1 MQLKRVVVT
10 GMGALTPLGNSLEAY
25 WEGLISGRSGAAPI
39 TQFDA
44 TLFKTQFAC
53 ELKGFNVE
61 EHMDKKEARK
71 LDQFSQYAMV
81 SSTEAMADSGL
92 MEANPNLDRI
102 GVIWGSGIG
111 GLKTFQEEAREFFRG
126 DGTPRFNPFFIPKMI
141 ADIAAGHISI
151 KYGLRGPNYV
161 TVSACASSTNAIID
175 AFNLIRLGKADII
188 VSTLLES
195 AKYLNKSAL
204 RRQKYNLIKEIK
216 ANYNVDE
223 FFKTKLPNYKTQ
235 AAFYTLLEMYDGVN
249 QPEPNQVISNKL
261 ILLEHLT
268 SAPVTTVAKD
278 TLMEEFKSYDKDI
291 RMLTYR
297 ALLEKFNSK
306 YANLNEGQK
315 SVLKEFINS
324 VDNPSKLKDFY
335 NTKITEIKSDLT
347 KLNKKVKDKTTQI
360 KINEVSNILVTLDK
374 NDKISNDDM
383 TNLLHYYELL
393 EELRKVN
400 G

>member
-1 MQLKRVVVT
+1 MIVKHSKYKNTGILFELLVRQITSDTLSGVDSKAATILKKHFVKT
-10 GMGALTPLGNSLEAY
+10 ELGKEYKLYE
-25 WEGLISGRSGAAPI
+25 
-39 TQFDA
+39 
-44 TLFKTQFAC
+44 TL
-53 ELKGFNVE
+53 LN
-61 EHMDKKEARK
+61 
-71 LDQFSQYAMV
+71 
-81 SSTEAMADSGL
+81 
-92 MEANPNLDRI
+92 N
-102 GVIWGSGIG
+102 
-111 GLKTFQEEAREFFRG
+111 
-126 DGTPRFNPFFIPKMI
+126 
-141 ADIAAGHISI
+141 
-151 KYGLRGPNYV
+151 
-161 TVSACASSTNAIID
+161 
-175 AFNLIRLGKADII
+175 IRLSEGKADII
-188 VSTLLES
+188 INTLLES

-216 ANYNVDE
+216 ANYDVDE

-235 AAFYTLLEMYDGVN
+235 AAFYTLLEMYDGIN
-249 QPEPNQVISNKL
+249 QPEANQVISNKL

-268 SAPVTTVAKD
+268 SAPLTTVAKD

-335 NTKITEIKSDLT
+335 NTKVTEIKSDLT

-374 NDKISNDDM
+374 NDKINNDDM

-393 EELRKVN
+393 EELHKVN

>member
-1 MQLKRVVVT
+1 MIVKHSKYKNTGILFELLVRQITSDTLSGVDSKAATILKKHFVKT
-10 GMGALTPLGNSLEAY
+10 ELGKEYKLYE
-25 WEGLISGRSGAAPI
+25 
-39 TQFDA
+39 
-44 TLFKTQFAC
+44 TL
-53 ELKGFNVE
+53 LN
-61 EHMDKKEARK
+61 
-71 LDQFSQYAMV
+71 
-81 SSTEAMADSGL
+81 
-92 MEANPNLDRI
+92 N
-102 GVIWGSGIG
+102 
-111 GLKTFQEEAREFFRG
+111 
-126 DGTPRFNPFFIPKMI
+126 
-141 ADIAAGHISI
+141 
-151 KYGLRGPNYV
+151 
-161 TVSACASSTNAIID
+161 
-175 AFNLIRLGKADII
+175 IRLSEGKADII
-188 VSTLLES
+188 ISTLLES

-216 ANYNVDE
+216 ANYDVDE

-268 SAPVTTVAKD
+268 SAPITTVAKD

-324 VDNPSKLKDFY
+324 VDNPAKLKDFY

-393 EELRKVN
+393 EELHKVN

>member
-1 MQLKRVVVT
+1 MIVKHSKYKNTGILFELLVRQITSDTLSGVDSKAATILKKHFVKT
-10 GMGALTPLGNSLEAY
+10 ELGKEYKLYE
-25 WEGLISGRSGAAPI
+25 
-39 TQFDA
+39 
-44 TLFKTQFAC
+44 TL
-53 ELKGFNVE
+53 LNNI
-61 EHMDKKEARK
+61 K
-71 LDQFSQYAMV
+71 LS
-81 SSTEAMADSGL
+81 E
-92 MEANPNLDRI
+92 
-102 GVIWGSGIG
+102 
-111 GLKTFQEEAREFFRG
+111 
-126 DGTPRFNPFFIPKMI
+126 
-141 ADIAAGHISI
+141 
-151 KYGLRGPNYV
+151 
-161 TVSACASSTNAIID
+161 
-175 AFNLIRLGKADII
+175 GKADII
-188 VSTLLES
+188 INTLLES

-216 ANYNVDE
+216 ANYDVDE

-249 QPEPNQVISNKL
+249 QPEANQVISNKL

-268 SAPVTTVAKD
+268 SAPLTTVAKD

-335 NTKITEIKSDLT
+335 NTKVTEIKSDLT

-374 NDKISNDDM
+374 NDKINNDDM

-393 EELRKVN
+393 EELHKVN

>member
-1 MQLKRVVVT
+1 MIVKHSKYKNTGILFELLVRQITSDTLSGVDSKAATILKKHFVKT
-10 GMGALTPLGNSLEAY
+10 ELGKEYKLYE
-25 WEGLISGRSGAAPI
+25 
-39 TQFDA
+39 
-44 TLFKTQFAC
+44 TL
-53 ELKGFNVE
+53 LN
-61 EHMDKKEARK
+61 
-71 LDQFSQYAMV
+71 
-81 SSTEAMADSGL
+81 
-92 MEANPNLDRI
+92 N
-102 GVIWGSGIG
+102 
-111 GLKTFQEEAREFFRG
+111 
-126 DGTPRFNPFFIPKMI
+126 
-141 ADIAAGHISI
+141 
-151 KYGLRGPNYV
+151 
-161 TVSACASSTNAIID
+161 
-175 AFNLIRLGKADII
+175 IRLSEGKADII

-216 ANYNVDE
+216 ANYDVDE

-335 NTKITEIKSDLT
+335 NTKVTEIKSDLT

-393 EELRKVN
+393 EELHKVN

>member
-1 MQLKRVVVT
+1 MIVKHSKYKNTGILFELLVRQITSDTLSGVDSKAATILKKHFVKT
-10 GMGALTPLGNSLEAY
+10 ELGKEYKLYE
-25 WEGLISGRSGAAPI
+25 
-39 TQFDA
+39 
-44 TLFKTQFAC
+44 TL
-53 ELKGFNVE
+53 LNNI
-61 EHMDKKEARK
+61 K
-71 LDQFSQYAMV
+71 LS
-81 SSTEAMADSGL
+81 E
-92 MEANPNLDRI
+92 
-102 GVIWGSGIG
+102 
-111 GLKTFQEEAREFFRG
+111 
-126 DGTPRFNPFFIPKMI
+126 
-141 ADIAAGHISI
+141 
-151 KYGLRGPNYV
+151 
-161 TVSACASSTNAIID
+161 
-175 AFNLIRLGKADII
+175 GKADII
-188 VSTLLES
+188 INTLLES

-216 ANYNVDE
+216 ANYDVDE

-235 AAFYTLLEMYDGVN
+235 AAFYTLLEMYDGIN
-249 QPEPNQVISNKL
+249 QPEANQVISNKL

-268 SAPVTTVAKD
+268 SAPITTVAKD

>member
-1 MQLKRVVVT
+1 MIVKHSKYKNTGILFELLVRQITSDTLSGVDSKAATILKKHFVKT
-10 GMGALTPLGNSLEAY
+10 ELGKEYKLYE
-25 WEGLISGRSGAAPI
+25 
-39 TQFDA
+39 
-44 TLFKTQFAC
+44 TL
-53 ELKGFNVE
+53 LN
-61 EHMDKKEARK
+61 
-71 LDQFSQYAMV
+71 
-81 SSTEAMADSGL
+81 
-92 MEANPNLDRI
+92 N
-102 GVIWGSGIG
+102 
-111 GLKTFQEEAREFFRG
+111 
-126 DGTPRFNPFFIPKMI
+126 
-141 ADIAAGHISI
+141 
-151 KYGLRGPNYV
+151 
-161 TVSACASSTNAIID
+161 
-175 AFNLIRLGKADII
+175 IRLSEGKADII

-216 ANYNVDE
+216 ANYDVDE

-374 NDKISNDDM
+374 NDKINNDDM

-393 EELRKVN
+393 EELHKVN

>member
-1 MQLKRVVVT
+1 MIVKHSKYKNTGILFELLVRQITSDTLSGVDSKAATILKKHFVKT
-10 GMGALTPLGNSLEAY
+10 ELGKEYKLYE
-25 WEGLISGRSGAAPI
+25 
-39 TQFDA
+39 
-44 TLFKTQFAC
+44 TL
-53 ELKGFNVE
+53 LNNV
-61 EHMDKKEARK
+61 K
-71 LDQFSQYAMV
+71 LS
-81 SSTEAMADSGL
+81 E
-92 MEANPNLDRI
+92 
-102 GVIWGSGIG
+102 
-111 GLKTFQEEAREFFRG
+111 
-126 DGTPRFNPFFIPKMI
+126 
-141 ADIAAGHISI
+141 
-151 KYGLRGPNYV
+151 
-161 TVSACASSTNAIID
+161 
-175 AFNLIRLGKADII
+175 GKADII
-188 VSTLLES
+188 INTLLES
-195 AKYLNKSAL
+195 AKHLNKSAL

-216 ANYNVDE
+216 ANYNIDE

-235 AAFYTLLEMYDGVN
+235 AAFYTLLEMYDSVN
-249 QPEPNQVISNKL
+249 QPEPNQIISNKL

-268 SAPVTTVAKD
+268 SAPVSTVAKD

-324 VDNPSKLKDFY
+324 VDNPAKLKDFY

-393 EELRKVN
+393 EELRKIN

>member
-1 MQLKRVVVT
+1 MIVKHSKYKNTGILFELLVRQITSDTLSGVDSKAATILKKHFVKT
-10 GMGALTPLGNSLEAY
+10 ELGKEYKLYE
-25 WEGLISGRSGAAPI
+25 
-39 TQFDA
+39 
-44 TLFKTQFAC
+44 TL
-53 ELKGFNVE
+53 LNNI
-61 EHMDKKEARK
+61 K
-71 LDQFSQYAMV
+71 LS
-81 SSTEAMADSGL
+81 E
-92 MEANPNLDRI
+92 
-102 GVIWGSGIG
+102 
-111 GLKTFQEEAREFFRG
+111 
-126 DGTPRFNPFFIPKMI
+126 
-141 ADIAAGHISI
+141 
-151 KYGLRGPNYV
+151 
-161 TVSACASSTNAIID
+161 
-175 AFNLIRLGKADII
+175 GKADII
-188 VSTLLES
+188 INTLLES

-216 ANYNVDE
+216 ANYDVDE

-249 QPEPNQVISNKL
+249 QPEANQVISNKL

-324 VDNPSKLKDFY
+324 VDNPAKLKDFY

>member
-1 MQLKRVVVT
+1 MIVKHSKYKNTGILFELLVRQITSDTLSGVDSKAATILKKHFVKT
-10 GMGALTPLGNSLEAY
+10 ELGKEYKLYE
-25 WEGLISGRSGAAPI
+25 
-39 TQFDA
+39 
-44 TLFKTQFAC
+44 TL
-53 ELKGFNVE
+53 LN
-61 EHMDKKEARK
+61 
-71 LDQFSQYAMV
+71 
-81 SSTEAMADSGL
+81 
-92 MEANPNLDRI
+92 N
-102 GVIWGSGIG
+102 
-111 GLKTFQEEAREFFRG
+111 
-126 DGTPRFNPFFIPKMI
+126 
-141 ADIAAGHISI
+141 
-151 KYGLRGPNYV
+151 
-161 TVSACASSTNAIID
+161 
-175 AFNLIRLGKADII
+175 IRLSEGKADII

-268 SAPVTTVAKD
+268 SAPVTTEAKD

-324 VDNPSKLKDFY
+324 VDNPAKLKDFY
-335 NTKITEIKSDLT
+335 NTKVTEIKSNLT

>member
-1 MQLKRVVVT
+1 MIVKHSKYKNTGILFELLVRQITSDTLSGVDSKAATILKKHFVKT
-10 GMGALTPLGNSLEAY
+10 ELGKEYKLYE
-25 WEGLISGRSGAAPI
+25 
-39 TQFDA
+39 
-44 TLFKTQFAC
+44 TL
-53 ELKGFNVE
+53 LN
-61 EHMDKKEARK
+61 
-71 LDQFSQYAMV
+71 
-81 SSTEAMADSGL
+81 
-92 MEANPNLDRI
+92 N
-102 GVIWGSGIG
+102 
-111 GLKTFQEEAREFFRG
+111 
-126 DGTPRFNPFFIPKMI
+126 
-141 ADIAAGHISI
+141 
-151 KYGLRGPNYV
+151 
-161 TVSACASSTNAIID
+161 
-175 AFNLIRLGKADII
+175 IRLSEGKADII

-216 ANYNVDE
+216 ANYDVDE

-235 AAFYTLLEMYDGVN
+235 AAFYTLLEMYDGIN
-249 QPEPNQVISNKL
+249 QPEANQVISNKL

-268 SAPVTTVAKD
+268 SAPLTTVAKD

-335 NTKITEIKSDLT
+335 NTKVTEIKSNLT

-393 EELRKVN
+393 EELHKVN

>member
-1 MQLKRVVVT
+1 MIVKHSKYKNTGILFELLVRQITSDTLSGVDSKAATILKKHFVKT
-10 GMGALTPLGNSLEAY
+10 ELGKEYKLYE
-25 WEGLISGRSGAAPI
+25 
-39 TQFDA
+39 
-44 TLFKTQFAC
+44 TL
-53 ELKGFNVE
+53 LN
-61 EHMDKKEARK
+61 
-71 LDQFSQYAMV
+71 
-81 SSTEAMADSGL
+81 
-92 MEANPNLDRI
+92 N
-102 GVIWGSGIG
+102 
-111 GLKTFQEEAREFFRG
+111 
-126 DGTPRFNPFFIPKMI
+126 
-141 ADIAAGHISI
+141 
-151 KYGLRGPNYV
+151 
-161 TVSACASSTNAIID
+161 
-175 AFNLIRLGKADII
+175 IRLSEGKADII

-268 SAPVTTVAKD
+268 SAPVTTVTKD

-335 NTKITEIKSDLT
+335 NTKVTEIKSDLT

-393 EELRKVN
+393 EELHKVN

>member
-1 MQLKRVVVT
+1 MIVKHSKYKNTGILFELLVRQITSDTLSGVDSKAATILKKHFVKT
-10 GMGALTPLGNSLEAY
+10 ELGKEYKLYE
-25 WEGLISGRSGAAPI
+25 
-39 TQFDA
+39 
-44 TLFKTQFAC
+44 TL
-53 ELKGFNVE
+53 LNNI
-61 EHMDKKEARK
+61 K
-71 LDQFSQYAMV
+71 LS
-81 SSTEAMADSGL
+81 E
-92 MEANPNLDRI
+92 
-102 GVIWGSGIG
+102 
-111 GLKTFQEEAREFFRG
+111 
-126 DGTPRFNPFFIPKMI
+126 
-141 ADIAAGHISI
+141 
-151 KYGLRGPNYV
+151 
-161 TVSACASSTNAIID
+161 
-175 AFNLIRLGKADII
+175 GKADII
-188 VSTLLES
+188 INTLLES

-216 ANYNVDE
+216 ANYDVDE

-235 AAFYTLLEMYDGVN
+235 AAFYTLLEMYDGIN
-249 QPEPNQVISNKL
+249 QPEANQVISNKL

-268 SAPVTTVAKD
+268 SAPITTVAKD

-335 NTKITEIKSDLT
+335 NTKVTEIKSDLT

-374 NDKISNDDM
+374 NDKINNDDM

-393 EELRKVN
+393 EELHKVN

>member
-1 MQLKRVVVT
+1 MIVKHSKYKNTGILFELLVRQITSDTLSGVDSKAATILKKHFVKT
-10 GMGALTPLGNSLEAY
+10 ELGKEYKLYE
-25 WEGLISGRSGAAPI
+25 
-39 TQFDA
+39 
-44 TLFKTQFAC
+44 TL
-53 ELKGFNVE
+53 LN
-61 EHMDKKEARK
+61 
-71 LDQFSQYAMV
+71 
-81 SSTEAMADSGL
+81 
-92 MEANPNLDRI
+92 N
-102 GVIWGSGIG
+102 
-111 GLKTFQEEAREFFRG
+111 
-126 DGTPRFNPFFIPKMI
+126 
-141 ADIAAGHISI
+141 
-151 KYGLRGPNYV
+151 
-161 TVSACASSTNAIID
+161 
-175 AFNLIRLGKADII
+175 IRLSEGKADII
-188 VSTLLES
+188 ISTLLES

-268 SAPVTTVAKD
+268 SAPVTTEAKD

-306 YANLNEGQK
+306 YVNLNEGQK

-324 VDNPSKLKDFY
+324 VDNPAKLKDFY

>member
-1 MQLKRVVVT
+1 MIVKHSKYKNTGILFELLVRQITSDTLSGVDSKAATILKKHFVKT
-10 GMGALTPLGNSLEAY
+10 ELGKEYKLYE
-25 WEGLISGRSGAAPI
+25 
-39 TQFDA
+39 
-44 TLFKTQFAC
+44 TL
-53 ELKGFNVE
+53 LNNI
-61 EHMDKKEARK
+61 K
-71 LDQFSQYAMV
+71 LS
-81 SSTEAMADSGL
+81 E
-92 MEANPNLDRI
+92 
-102 GVIWGSGIG
+102 
-111 GLKTFQEEAREFFRG
+111 
-126 DGTPRFNPFFIPKMI
+126 
-141 ADIAAGHISI
+141 
-151 KYGLRGPNYV
+151 
-161 TVSACASSTNAIID
+161 
-175 AFNLIRLGKADII
+175 GKADII
-188 VSTLLES
+188 INTLLES

-216 ANYNVDE
+216 ANYDVDE

-249 QPEPNQVISNKL
+249 QPEANQVISNKL

-268 SAPVTTVAKD
+268 SAPITTVAKD

-393 EELRKVN
+393 EELHKVN

>member
-1 MQLKRVVVT
+1 MIVKHSKYKNTGILFELLVRQITSDTLSGVDSKAATILKKHFVKT
-10 GMGALTPLGNSLEAY
+10 ELGKEYKLYE
-25 WEGLISGRSGAAPI
+25 
-39 TQFDA
+39 
-44 TLFKTQFAC
+44 TL
-53 ELKGFNVE
+53 LN
-61 EHMDKKEARK
+61 
-71 LDQFSQYAMV
+71 
-81 SSTEAMADSGL
+81 
-92 MEANPNLDRI
+92 N
-102 GVIWGSGIG
+102 
-111 GLKTFQEEAREFFRG
+111 
-126 DGTPRFNPFFIPKMI
+126 
-141 ADIAAGHISI
+141 
-151 KYGLRGPNYV
+151 
-161 TVSACASSTNAIID
+161 
-175 AFNLIRLGKADII
+175 IRLSEGKADII

-235 AAFYTLLEMYDGVN
+235 AAFYTLLEMYDGIN
-249 QPEPNQVISNKL
+249 QPEANQVISNKL

-268 SAPVTTVAKD
+268 SAPLTTVAKD

-324 VDNPSKLKDFY
+324 VDNPAKLKDFY

>member
-1 MQLKRVVVT
+1 MIVKHSKYKNTGILFELLVRQITSDTLSGVDSKAATILKKHFVKT
-10 GMGALTPLGNSLEAY
+10 ELGKEYKLYE
-25 WEGLISGRSGAAPI
+25 
-39 TQFDA
+39 
-44 TLFKTQFAC
+44 TL
-53 ELKGFNVE
+53 LN
-61 EHMDKKEARK
+61 
-71 LDQFSQYAMV
+71 
-81 SSTEAMADSGL
+81 
-92 MEANPNLDRI
+92 N
-102 GVIWGSGIG
+102 
-111 GLKTFQEEAREFFRG
+111 
-126 DGTPRFNPFFIPKMI
+126 
-141 ADIAAGHISI
+141 
-151 KYGLRGPNYV
+151 
-161 TVSACASSTNAIID
+161 
-175 AFNLIRLGKADII
+175 IRLSEGKADII

-216 ANYNVDE
+216 ANYDVDE

-268 SAPVTTVAKD
+268 SAPVTTEAKD

-335 NTKITEIKSDLT
+335 NTKVTEIKSDLT

-393 EELRKVN
+393 EELHKVN

>member
-1 MQLKRVVVT
+1 MIVKHSKYKNTGILFELLVRQITSDTLSGVDSKAATILKKHFVKT
-10 GMGALTPLGNSLEAY
+10 ELGKEYKLYE
-25 WEGLISGRSGAAPI
+25 
-39 TQFDA
+39 
-44 TLFKTQFAC
+44 TL
-53 ELKGFNVE
+53 LN
-61 EHMDKKEARK
+61 
-71 LDQFSQYAMV
+71 
-81 SSTEAMADSGL
+81 
-92 MEANPNLDRI
+92 N
-102 GVIWGSGIG
+102 
-111 GLKTFQEEAREFFRG
+111 
-126 DGTPRFNPFFIPKMI
+126 
-141 ADIAAGHISI
+141 
-151 KYGLRGPNYV
+151 
-161 TVSACASSTNAIID
+161 
-175 AFNLIRLGKADII
+175 IRLSEGKADII
-188 VSTLLES
+188 ISTLLES

-216 ANYNVDE
+216 ANYDVDE

-268 SAPVTTVAKD
+268 SAPVTTETKD
-278 TLMEEFKSYDKDI
+278 VLMEEFKSYDKDI

-324 VDNPSKLKDFY
+324 VDNPAKLKDFY

>member
-1 MQLKRVVVT
+1 MIVKHSKYKNTGILFELLVRQITSDTLSGVDSKAATILKKHFVKT
-10 GMGALTPLGNSLEAY
+10 ELGKEYKLYE
-25 WEGLISGRSGAAPI
+25 
-39 TQFDA
+39 
-44 TLFKTQFAC
+44 TL
-53 ELKGFNVE
+53 LN
-61 EHMDKKEARK
+61 
-71 LDQFSQYAMV
+71 
-81 SSTEAMADSGL
+81 
-92 MEANPNLDRI
+92 N
-102 GVIWGSGIG
+102 
-111 GLKTFQEEAREFFRG
+111 
-126 DGTPRFNPFFIPKMI
+126 
-141 ADIAAGHISI
+141 
-151 KYGLRGPNYV
+151 
-161 TVSACASSTNAIID
+161 
-175 AFNLIRLGKADII
+175 IRLSEGKADII

-216 ANYNVDE
+216 ANYDVDE

-235 AAFYTLLEMYDGVN
+235 AAFYTLLEMYDGIN

-268 SAPVTTVAKD
+268 SAPVTTEAKD

-360 KINEVSNILVTLDK
+360 KINEVSNILVTLEK

-393 EELRKVN
+393 EELHKVN

>member
-1 MQLKRVVVT
+1 MIVKHSKYKNTGILFELLVRQITSDTLSGVDSKAATILKKHFVKT
-10 GMGALTPLGNSLEAY
+10 ELGKEYKLYE
-25 WEGLISGRSGAAPI
+25 
-39 TQFDA
+39 
-44 TLFKTQFAC
+44 TL
-53 ELKGFNVE
+53 LN
-61 EHMDKKEARK
+61 
-71 LDQFSQYAMV
+71 
-81 SSTEAMADSGL
+81 
-92 MEANPNLDRI
+92 N
-102 GVIWGSGIG
+102 
-111 GLKTFQEEAREFFRG
+111 
-126 DGTPRFNPFFIPKMI
+126 
-141 ADIAAGHISI
+141 
-151 KYGLRGPNYV
+151 
-161 TVSACASSTNAIID
+161 
-175 AFNLIRLGKADII
+175 IRLSEGKADII
-188 VSTLLES
+188 ISTLLES

-235 AAFYTLLEMYDGVN
+235 AAFYTLLEMYDSAN

-324 VDNPSKLKDFY
+324 VDNPAKLKDFY

>member
-1 MQLKRVVVT
+1 MIVKHSKYKNTGILFELLVRQITSDTLSGVDSKAATILKKHFVKT
-10 GMGALTPLGNSLEAY
+10 ELGKEYKLYE
-25 WEGLISGRSGAAPI
+25 
-39 TQFDA
+39 
-44 TLFKTQFAC
+44 TL
-53 ELKGFNVE
+53 LN
-61 EHMDKKEARK
+61 
-71 LDQFSQYAMV
+71 
-81 SSTEAMADSGL
+81 
-92 MEANPNLDRI
+92 N
-102 GVIWGSGIG
+102 
-111 GLKTFQEEAREFFRG
+111 
-126 DGTPRFNPFFIPKMI
+126 
-141 ADIAAGHISI
+141 
-151 KYGLRGPNYV
+151 
-161 TVSACASSTNAIID
+161 
-175 AFNLIRLGKADII
+175 IRLSEGKADII

-216 ANYNVDE
+216 ANYDVDE

-249 QPEPNQVISNKL
+249 QPEANQVISNKL

-268 SAPVTTVAKD
+268 SAPLTTVAKD

-335 NTKITEIKSDLT
+335 NTKVTEIKSDLT

-360 KINEVSNILVTLDK
+360 KINEVSNILVTLEK

-393 EELRKVN
+393 EELHKVN

>member
-1 MQLKRVVVT
+1 MIVKHSKYKNTGILFELLVRQITSDTLSGVDSKAATILKKHFVKT
-10 GMGALTPLGNSLEAY
+10 ELGKEYKLYE
-25 WEGLISGRSGAAPI
+25 
-39 TQFDA
+39 
-44 TLFKTQFAC
+44 TL
-53 ELKGFNVE
+53 LN
-61 EHMDKKEARK
+61 
-71 LDQFSQYAMV
+71 
-81 SSTEAMADSGL
+81 
-92 MEANPNLDRI
+92 N
-102 GVIWGSGIG
+102 
-111 GLKTFQEEAREFFRG
+111 
-126 DGTPRFNPFFIPKMI
+126 
-141 ADIAAGHISI
+141 
-151 KYGLRGPNYV
+151 
-161 TVSACASSTNAIID
+161 
-175 AFNLIRLGKADII
+175 IRLSEGKADII

-216 ANYNVDE
+216 ANYDVDE

-324 VDNPSKLKDFY
+324 VDNPAKLKDFY

>member
-1 MQLKRVVVT
+1 MIVKHSKYKNTGILFELLVRQITSDTLSGVDSKAATILKKHFVKT
-10 GMGALTPLGNSLEAY
+10 ELGKEYKLYE
-25 WEGLISGRSGAAPI
+25 
-39 TQFDA
+39 
-44 TLFKTQFAC
+44 TL
-53 ELKGFNVE
+53 LN
-61 EHMDKKEARK
+61 
-71 LDQFSQYAMV
+71 
-81 SSTEAMADSGL
+81 
-92 MEANPNLDRI
+92 N
-102 GVIWGSGIG
+102 
-111 GLKTFQEEAREFFRG
+111 
-126 DGTPRFNPFFIPKMI
+126 
-141 ADIAAGHISI
+141 
-151 KYGLRGPNYV
+151 
-161 TVSACASSTNAIID
+161 
-175 AFNLIRLGKADII
+175 IRLSEGKADII

-216 ANYNVDE
+216 ANYDVDE

-268 SAPVTTVAKD
+268 SAPVTTEAKD

-335 NTKITEIKSDLT
+335 NTKVTEIKSDLT

-360 KINEVSNILVTLDK
+360 KINEVSNILITLDK

-393 EELRKVN
+393 EELHKVN

>member
-1 MQLKRVVVT
+1 MIVKHSKYKNTGILFELLVRQITSDTLSGVDSKAATILKKHFVKT
-10 GMGALTPLGNSLEAY
+10 ELGKEYKLYE
-25 WEGLISGRSGAAPI
+25 
-39 TQFDA
+39 
-44 TLFKTQFAC
+44 TL
-53 ELKGFNVE
+53 LNNI
-61 EHMDKKEARK
+61 K
-71 LDQFSQYAMV
+71 LS
-81 SSTEAMADSGL
+81 E
-92 MEANPNLDRI
+92 
-102 GVIWGSGIG
+102 
-111 GLKTFQEEAREFFRG
+111 
-126 DGTPRFNPFFIPKMI
+126 
-141 ADIAAGHISI
+141 
-151 KYGLRGPNYV
+151 
-161 TVSACASSTNAIID
+161 
-175 AFNLIRLGKADII
+175 GKADII
-188 VSTLLES
+188 ISTLLES

-216 ANYNVDE
+216 ANYDVDE

-235 AAFYTLLEMYDGVN
+235 AAFYTLLEMYDGIN
-249 QPEPNQVISNKL
+249 QPEANQVISNKL

-268 SAPVTTVAKD
+268 SAPLTTVAKD

-335 NTKITEIKSDLT
+335 NNKITEIKSDLT

>member
-1 MQLKRVVVT
+1 MIVKHSKYKNTGILFELLVRQITSDTLSGVDSKAATILKKHFVKT
-10 GMGALTPLGNSLEAY
+10 ELGKEYKLYE
-25 WEGLISGRSGAAPI
+25 
-39 TQFDA
+39 
-44 TLFKTQFAC
+44 TL
-53 ELKGFNVE
+53 LN
-61 EHMDKKEARK
+61 
-71 LDQFSQYAMV
+71 
-81 SSTEAMADSGL
+81 
-92 MEANPNLDRI
+92 N
-102 GVIWGSGIG
+102 
-111 GLKTFQEEAREFFRG
+111 
-126 DGTPRFNPFFIPKMI
+126 
-141 ADIAAGHISI
+141 
-151 KYGLRGPNYV
+151 
-161 TVSACASSTNAIID
+161 
-175 AFNLIRLGKADII
+175 IRLSEGKADII
-188 VSTLLES
+188 INTLLES

-216 ANYNVDE
+216 ANYDVDE

-268 SAPVTTVAKD
+268 SAPITTVAKD

-324 VDNPSKLKDFY
+324 VDNPAKLKDFY

>member
-1 MQLKRVVVT
+1 MIVKHSKYKNTGILFELLVRQITSDTLSGVDSKAATILKKHFVKT
-10 GMGALTPLGNSLEAY
+10 ELGKEYKLYE
-25 WEGLISGRSGAAPI
+25 
-39 TQFDA
+39 
-44 TLFKTQFAC
+44 TL
-53 ELKGFNVE
+53 LNNI
-61 EHMDKKEARK
+61 K
-71 LDQFSQYAMV
+71 LS
-81 SSTEAMADSGL
+81 E
-92 MEANPNLDRI
+92 
-102 GVIWGSGIG
+102 
-111 GLKTFQEEAREFFRG
+111 
-126 DGTPRFNPFFIPKMI
+126 
-141 ADIAAGHISI
+141 
-151 KYGLRGPNYV
+151 
-161 TVSACASSTNAIID
+161 
-175 AFNLIRLGKADII
+175 GKADII
-188 VSTLLES
+188 INTLLES

-216 ANYNVDE
+216 ANYDVDE

-261 ILLEHLT
+261 IILEYLT
-268 SAPVTTVAKD
+268 SAPITTVAKD

-297 ALLEKFNSK
+297 SLLEKFNSK

-335 NTKITEIKSDLT
+335 NTKVTEIKSDLT

-393 EELRKVN
+393 EELHKVN

>member
-1 MQLKRVVVT
+1 MIVKHSKYKNTGILFELLVRQITSDTLSGVDSKAATILKKHFVKT
-10 GMGALTPLGNSLEAY
+10 ELGKEYKLYE
-25 WEGLISGRSGAAPI
+25 
-39 TQFDA
+39 
-44 TLFKTQFAC
+44 TL
-53 ELKGFNVE
+53 LNNI
-61 EHMDKKEARK
+61 K
-71 LDQFSQYAMV
+71 LSEV
-81 SSTEAMADSGL
+81 
-92 MEANPNLDRI
+92 
-102 GVIWGSGIG
+102 
-111 GLKTFQEEAREFFRG
+111 
-126 DGTPRFNPFFIPKMI
+126 
-141 ADIAAGHISI
+141 
-151 KYGLRGPNYV
+151 
-161 TVSACASSTNAIID
+161 
-175 AFNLIRLGKADII
+175 KADII
-188 VSTLLES
+188 INTLLES

-216 ANYNVDE
+216 ANYDVDE

-261 ILLEHLT
+261 IILEYLT
-268 SAPVTTVAKD
+268 SAPITTVAKD

-297 ALLEKFNSK
+297 SLLEKFNSK

-393 EELRKVN
+393 EELHKVN

>member
-1 MQLKRVVVT
+1 MIVKHSKYKNTGILFELLVRQITSDTLSGVDSKAATILKKHFVKT
-10 GMGALTPLGNSLEAY
+10 ELGKEYKLYE
-25 WEGLISGRSGAAPI
+25 
-39 TQFDA
+39 
-44 TLFKTQFAC
+44 TL
-53 ELKGFNVE
+53 LN
-61 EHMDKKEARK
+61 
-71 LDQFSQYAMV
+71 
-81 SSTEAMADSGL
+81 
-92 MEANPNLDRI
+92 N
-102 GVIWGSGIG
+102 
-111 GLKTFQEEAREFFRG
+111 
-126 DGTPRFNPFFIPKMI
+126 
-141 ADIAAGHISI
+141 
-151 KYGLRGPNYV
+151 
-161 TVSACASSTNAIID
+161 
-175 AFNLIRLGKADII
+175 IRLSEGKADII

-216 ANYNVDE
+216 ANYDVDE

-268 SAPVTTVAKD
+268 SAPITIVAKD

-324 VDNPSKLKDFY
+324 VDNPAKLKDFY